1 MNEINISRLVDTSRL
16 RPFHLWLT
24 AWCLLAMMADGFDL
38 LNASI
43 AGPALIKEWGI
54 SRASLGPVFS
64 ASLVGFFVGAPFFG
78 YLGDRFGR
86 RMAIVTSLILVGVTT
101 WACAWATNL
110 QDLLWLRF
118 LSGLGLGGVLPN
130 VIALNAEFTPK
141 RLRATVLVVTA
152 MGISLGGMIPGIV
165 GVTLMPTYGWPVI
178 FVVGGIVPLVVG
190 LGMMF
195 AIPDS
200 IKFMVLR
207 GGHDEAVA
215 RLARKLDPTLTIEP
229 GTRFVLDHTEGSAKT
244 RGSPLA
250 LFRHGWAAVTALVWL
265 IFVLNLMANNL
276 MNAWLPMI
284 VQSSGHSAA
293 QGAYA
298 GSLYQFGGTIG
309 GLCMGILIDRFGL
322 KVLVAAFA
330 LAVPVLVFAGTPGI
344 SDSLLLAM
352 AFFSGCVI
360 IGMQTALNASAGLIY
375 PTDLRANGVGYALGV
390 GRVGSI
396 AGPLLGSL
404 LTRLEMPPRTFFY
417 VTAIGPLLCAGC
429 CVVLLNVLRRTMGE
443 TDTAAVPTSASR
455 A

>member
-1 MNEINISRLVDTSRL
+1 MKEINVSRLVDTARL
-16 RPFHLWLT
+16 RPFHLSLT

-38 LNASI
+38 VNASI

-86 RMAIVTSLILVGVTT
+86 RLAIITSLILVGVTT
-101 WACAWATNL
+101 LACAWATNL

-141 RLRATVLVVTA
+141 RLRATVLVVMA
-152 MGISLGGMIPGIV
+152 MGISLGATVPGIV

-178 FVVGGIVPLVVG
+178 FIIGGIVPLVVG
-190 LGMMF
+190 LCMIV

-207 GGHDEAVA
+207 GGRDEAVA
-215 RLARKLDPTLTIEP
+215 RLARKLDPALTIEP
-229 GTRFVLDHTEGSAKT
+229 GTRFVLDHAEGSAKT

-250 LFRHGWAAVTALVWL
+250 LFRHGWAAVTALLWL

-284 VQSSGHSAA
+284 VQSSGHSAT

-298 GSLYQFGGTIG
+298 GSLYQLGGTIG

-322 KVLVAAFA
+322 KVLVAVFA
-330 LAVPVLVFAGTPGI
+330 LAVPVLVFTGTPGI
-344 SDSLLLAM
+344 SDSLLLVM
-352 AFFSGCVI
+352 TFFSGGVI
-360 IGMQTALNASAGLIY
+360 IGMQTALTASAGLIY

-404 LTRLEMPPRTFFY
+404 LTKLEMPPATFFY
-417 VTAIGPLLCAGC
+417 VTAIGPLLCAGSW
-429 CVVLLNVLRRTMGE
+429 VLLLNLLRRTMGE
-443 TDTAAVPTSASR
+443 TDATATPTSASR

>member
-86 RMAIVTSLILVGVTT
+86 RMAIITSLILVGVTT

-130 VIALNAEFTPK
+130 VIALSAEFTPK
-141 RLRATVLVVTA
+141 RLRATVLVVIA
-152 MGISLGGMIPGIV
+152 MGISLGGMVPGIV

-178 FVVGGIVPLVVG
+178 FIVGGIVPLVVG

-215 RLARKLDPTLTIEP
+215 RLARRLDPTLKIEP
-229 GTRFVLDHTEGSAKT
+229 GTRFVLDRAEGSAKT
-244 RGSPLA
+244 RGAPFE

-298 GSLYQFGGTIG
+298 GSLYQLGGTIG

-344 SDSLLLAM
+344 SASLLLAM
-352 AFFSGCVI
+352 AFFSGCGI

-404 LTRLEMPPRTFFY
+404 LTKLEMPPKTFFY
-417 VTAIGPLLCAGC
+417 VTAIGPLLCAGS
-429 CVVLLNVLRRTMGE
+429 CVILLNVLRRTMGE
-443 TDTAAVPTSASR
+443 TETTAAPTSASR

>member
-1 MNEINISRLVDTSRL
+1 MNEINISRLVDTTRL
-16 RPFHLWLT
+16 RPFHFWLT

-86 RMAIVTSLILVGVTT
+86 RLAIITSLILVGVTT

-130 VIALNAEFTPK
+130 VIALSAEFTPK
-141 RLRATVLVVTA
+141 RLRATVLVVIA
-152 MGISLGGMIPGIV
+152 MGISLGGMVPGIV

-229 GTRFVLDHTEGSAKT
+229 GTRFVLDHAEGSAKT

-298 GSLYQFGGTIG
+298 GSLYQLGGTIG

-404 LTRLEMPPRTFFY
+404 LTRLEMPSATFFY

-429 CVVLLNVLRRTMGE
+429 CVLLLRRLRQRKHVIE
-443 TDTAAVPTSASR
+443 
-455 A
+455 